1 MRTGSRNDAT
11 NNKPYDGVWSLTGSE
26 FGLLNVFLFLYLSL
40 IFISCENSQEEVKR
54 VTQVN
59 TEPLERIKGL
69 ETFYSDSGLVKVR
82 VMAAELVKKT
92 HPAPVTELPKGVNI
106 DFYDQNMEVD
116 AKLTSR
122 YAIHHEN
129 ERKWEAKND
138 VVVVNQK
145 GEQLNTELLIWDER
159 AEKLISNEQVKITT
173 REEIIYGRG
182 FEANQDFSRYKIFNV
197 SGRITVKK

>member
-11 NNKPYDGVWSLTGSE
+11 NNKPYDGVRSLTGSE

-40 IFISCENSQEEVKR
+40 AFISCENSQEEVKR

-59 TEPLERIKGL
+59 TEPLEKIKGL
-69 ETFYSDSGLVKVR
+69 ETFYSDSGFVKVR

-116 AKLTSR
+116 ARLTSR
-122 YAIHHEN
+122 YAVHHEN

>member
-40 IFISCENSQEEVKR
+40 AFISCENSQEEVKR

-69 ETFYSDSGLVKVR
+69 ETFYSDSGFVKVR

-116 AKLTSR
+116 ARLTSR

>member
-1 MRTGSRNDAT
+1 MRTGSRNAGT
-11 NNKPYDGVWSLTGSE
+11 NNSPYQGVNRRTCALLWLRNSLL
-26 FGLLNVFLFLYLSL
+26 FVFLGCVFC
-40 IFISCENSQEEVKR
+40 SCENNQEEVKR
-54 VTQVN
+54 ITQVN
-59 TEPLERIKGL
+59 TEPLETIKGL
-69 ETFYSDSGLVKVR
+69 ETFYSDSGRVKVR
-82 VMAAELVKKT
+82 VMAPELLKKT
-92 HPAPVTELPKGVNI
+92 HPEPVTELPKGVNI
-106 DFYDQNMEVD
+106 DFYDQDMKVE
-116 AKLTSR
+116 ARLTSC

-145 GEQLNTELLIWDER
+145 GEQLNTELLVWDER